1 VNAPTAT
8 LPTFVYTV
16 RLADDLLIN
25 AQRLGEYITHAPE
38 LEEELAIA
46 NTALDNL
53 GVAQQ
58 LYEYA
63 AKTADD
69 GRSADDLAF
78 LRSEREFCNALLVEQ
93 PHQDF
98 ADVMVRQ
105 FLLDAFH
112 VELWPGLTTSTD
124 VALAAIAA
132 KADKEA
138 RYHFRHSARWVVRLG
153 DGTAESSQRAQRALD
168 TMWRFSGE
176 LVTPD
181 ATDAA
186 AASAGLAP
194 DLVELAAKWRRRVEG
209 VIAEAT
215 LEVPADPFQATGGR
229 SGNHTEHLGH
239 LLAEMQFMQRAYPGM
254 TW

>member
-1 VNAPTAT
+1 MTAPTTA
-8 LPTFVYTV
+8 LPTFVYTL

-25 AQRLGEYITHAPE
+25 AQRLSEYITHAPE
-38 LEEELAIA
+38 LEEELAVA

-58 LYEYA
+58 LFEYA
-63 AKTADD
+63 AATADD

-78 LRSEREFCNALLVEQ
+78 LRSEREFSNALLVEQ
-93 PHQDF
+93 PHRDF

-112 VELWPGLTTSTD
+112 GELWPALAKSNDAT
-124 VALAAIAA
+124 LAAIAA

-138 RYHFRHSARWVVRLG
+138 RYHVRHSAHWIVRLG
-153 DGTAESSQRAQRALD
+153 DGTAESSSRAQRALD
-168 TMWRFSGE
+168 SMWRFSGE

-181 ATDAA
+181 AVDEAA
-186 AASAGLAP
+186 AAAGLGP
-194 DLVELAAKWRRRVEG
+194 DLTDLAAGWDRSVRA

-215 LEVPADPFQATGGR
+215 LDVPTDPFQASGGR
-229 SGNHTEHLGH
+229 TGNHTEHLGH
-239 LLAEMQFMQRAYPGM
+239 LLAEMQYMQRAYPGM
-254 TW
+254 KW